1 MVANSSKNVSVEQQL
16 PDSFVKNGQ
25 PTSTSTTLDKNITT
39 LDEDEIKAAKI
50 QAKAARCAAYI
61 SAVGAFVAGVVVFSA
76 TQYYQENDGRQKALN
91 DYTNSMKEL
100 LASTNIDRKAPQKIS
115 ALQYAKTL
123 LAMRELD
130 GDGDRKGQALRFLHE
145 TCLITKEEVTQRCVE
160 LRSILLNGAEKI
172 DLSGVNLNGID
183 LKDSWIP
190 SANLSKAY
198 MRGADLQKANLE
210 GADLIGTHME
220 PNPKSG
226 FLRFLPFIGSWFHQK
241 SDLRWANLRGA
252 DLRWANLQ
260 EANLRGADLR
270 FVNLNN
276 VNLTGANLTSA
287 CYVEGTEAKYFPPNF
302 QPAAHGMRAIPESQS
317 DPSKP
322 NFQPCAAP

>member
-1 MVANSSKNVSVEQQL
+1 MVAHSSQTVSVEQQL

-25 PTSTSTTLDKNITT
+25 PTSASTTLDKNITT

-100 LASTNIDRKAPQKIS
+100 LASTNIDRKAPQKIA

-130 GDGDRKGQALRFLHE
+130 GDGDRKGQALRFLYD
-145 TCLITKEEVTQRCVE
+145 TCLVIKQETLCHVNVPAEGRLE
-160 LRSILLNGAEKI
+160 LNGT
-172 DLSGVNLNGID
+172 NLDGIT
-183 LKDSWIP
+183 LKDAWMPDI
-190 SANLSKAY
+190 NLRGVY
-198 MRGADLQKANLE
+198 MRGSDLQKANLE

-252 DLRWANLQ
+252 DLQEANLQ
-260 EANLRGADLR
+260 EANLQEADLHGTDLR

-302 QPAAHGMRAIPESQS
+302 QPAAHGMRAIPEDKS